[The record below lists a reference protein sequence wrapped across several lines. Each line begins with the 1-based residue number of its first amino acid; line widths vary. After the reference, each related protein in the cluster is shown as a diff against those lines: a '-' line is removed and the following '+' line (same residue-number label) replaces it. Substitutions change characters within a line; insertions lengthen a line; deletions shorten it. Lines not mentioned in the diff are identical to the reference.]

1 MALNVGELY
10 ASFGIETKGLDKQI
24 SSIEQKCSN
33 IAKGLTVGGG
43 VMSAAIT
50 APLVK
55 AGKAVYKAGTDFESQ
70 MSRVEAISGASGDS
84 LAALTQKALE
94 MGSTTQFTATEAGQ
108 ALEYM
113 AMAGWKDESML
124 AGLEPVMNLAAAS
137 GGDLASTSDI
147 VTDAMTA
154 FGYTLE
160 SVGGDTQ
167 AFNKQITHFSDV
179 LAAVSTNANT
189 NVQLMGESFKY
200 VAPLAGTLGYS
211 VDDIAVALG
220 TMANAGIKGSQAG
233 TSLQRIIQNM
243 ISPTDKQAKAMKKL
257 GLSLYDSNGKIKSFS
272 DVMGDMRKAAKES
285 GIDLNQLQKDV
296 GELDKQLAN
305 GEITQKQYD
314 KAVKKLTK
322 GNDKFLKAVS
332 DLAGAR
338 GLSGMLAIMNA
349 SDAEFDALTE
359 SILHC
364 DGATAKMAQ
373 TMLDNAKG
381 DVTIFKSALEGL
393 EITLWTL
400 VAGPFRSIVQSAT
413 KIVDAF
419 RKMNSGTQIAVL
431 KMAGLA
437 AAAGPAMLAIGRIV
451 KLAPVMG
458 KVLTSLISPLGIVT
472 AGLALFAIAAVDA
485 NNDIGKAFLKGS
497 MAVGAHLDEMNK
509 NIASNMETVSKRMPK
524 LIKML
529 NLGLK
534 RVIPSI
540 TTTANE
546 IVKGFA
552 KAIGDN
558 ADGIADLG
566 MTVVEG
572 VVNGIADG
580 LPELIPAIGQAGVQI
595 GTAILGLIPRIVT
608 LAGNLGMAIVNGI
621 INTDWVKMGT
631 DLITAIGNAI
641 TDSSQNGA
649 DIANKLVTFINDN
662 LTPENMSTLLTNATT
677 FANTLFTT
685 ITESFGTVGEN
696 GVNIVDKIVEAIN
709 GVLGTVTG
717 TEFTGKLSGL
727 ATAVINGIVSSLIAI
742 GTAGSDIL
750 TSVIDGITTVLGNIT
765 STSFDNV
772 NSVAEAI
779 MGAISMGIGKI
790 GLAGSDIVTKL
801 GTAIGTLLSTITSSN
816 FTAGAGKLAET
827 IITGLGDAIGTAFS
841 SAGKIVDA
849 ITALISGAISEGSD
863 VDLTNNLA
871 GFGTAVINAIASAIE
886 KAATG
891 AADLITAIGN
901 LISTALNGN
910 TIGNLGSFGIAI
922 IKAIVNGIKSAG
934 NAAAMILTAIGNAI
948 SGVDWSKVGSDLTTL
963 GASLVEV
970 LAKELTSQDFASII
984 TKIGTG
990 LVNAVGGLATAAATV
1005 VHHLVSYLLDPA
1017 NWSGL
1022 GSGFAAILETA
1033 FGSMMEVLDTIDQK
1047 VKDIVEALFGLQEGD
1062 IDPVE
1067 YDASV
1072 MAGLIGGDYSVQQ
1085 QLEESMRNQEP
1096 VEVEVPIDAKATV
1109 EEVETPESSELSFE
1123 EKLQQTYDE
1132 KGIDLTLP
1140 EVSAELSGVTVTEG
1154 EGTGIQQATQEAVDA
1169 VMESVTFTSD
1179 VAVTA
1184 NVTVTVGDNNAGTI
1198 GTDLGTEL
1206 GTNFTTAI
1214 GNATGMAAAQAVAL
1228 ANRAA
1233 ASLQG
1238 GYSLAYTAGANF
1250 GQGFVNGMAGKLG
1263 AVRAKALELARAAVQ
1278 SLQAGIAQGSPSKIT
1293 FESGE
1298 FFGEGFVRGI
1308 AEKLKA
1314 VRTESSRMAQA
1325 AVDALNPAANA
1336 MSFSAQNRTD
1346 GLMTSGFG
1354 QMVDMMRQIIS
1365 AIPDGRRPIVLDSG
1379 ALVGGIANDMNEA
1392 LGDIAER
1399 RGGSY
1404 A

>member
-43 VMSAAIT
+43 VMTAAIT

-84 LAALTQKALE
+84 LAALTQKALD
-94 MGSTTQFTATEAGQ
+94 MGSTTQFTATEAGE

-179 LAAVSTNANT
+179 LAAASTNANT
-189 NVQLMGESFKY
+189 NVQMMGESFKY
-200 VAPLAGTLGYS
+200 VAPLAGTMGYS

-272 DVMGDMRKAAKES
+272 DVMGDMRTAAKES

-314 KAVKKLTK
+314 KQVKKLTK

-349 SDAEFDALTE
+349 SDAEFDQLTE
-359 SILHC
+359 SILRC

-381 DVTIFKSALEGL
+381 DVTIFKSAIEGL

-413 KIVDAF
+413 RIVDAF
-419 RKMNSGTQIAVL
+419 RKMNSGTQIAVM

-451 KLAPVMG
+451 KFAPIMG
-458 KVLTSLISPLGIVT
+458 KVLTSLISPLGIV
-472 AGLALFAIAAVDA
+472 AGGLALFAIAAVDA

-497 MAVGAHLDEMNK
+497 VAVGSHLDKMNK
-509 NIASNMETVSKRMPK
+509 EIASSMETVSQRMPK
-524 LIKML
+524 LINML
-529 NLGLK
+529 KLGLK

-540 TTTANE
+540 VTTANE

-558 ADGIADLG
+558 AENIADLG
-566 MTVVEG
+566 MTVVESI
-572 VVNGIADG
+572 VNGISDG
-580 LPELIPAIGQAGVQI
+580 LPELIPAVAQAGVQI

-641 TDSSQNGA
+641 TGA
-649 DIANKLVTFINDN
+649 SNSGAEIVEKLVDFINEN
-662 LTPENMSTLLTNATT
+662 LTAENITALLTNATA
-677 FANTLFTT
+677 FASTLFST
-685 ITESFGTVGEN
+685 IVESFGTVGEN
-696 GVNIVDKIVEAIN
+696 GVNAVGKIGEAIN
-709 GVLGTVTG
+709 KLLG
-717 TEFTGKLSGL
+717 
-727 ATAVINGIVSSLIAI
+727 
-742 GTAGSDIL
+742 
-750 TSVIDGITTVLGNIT
+750 
-765 STSFDNV
+765 
-772 NSVAEAI
+772 
-779 MGAISMGIGKI
+779 
-790 GLAGSDIVTKL
+790 
-801 GTAIGTLLSTITSSN
+801 TITSSK

-849 ITALISGAISEGSD
+849 ITDLLSGAISKGSD

-871 GFGTAVINAIASAIE
+871 GFGTSVINAIASAIE

-891 AADLITAIGN
+891 AADLIGAIGN
-901 LISTALNGN
+901 LISTAVSGN
-910 TIGNLGSFGIAI
+910 SIGNLGSFGIAI

-934 NAAAMILTAIGNAI
+934 NAAAMILSAIGTAISKVDWDVASAGLVSLGEGLIDAIVDAVTGKDFTDVVSAIGAGLGTAVGALADAAGTLI
-948 SGVDWSKVGSDLTTL
+948 SGLISFLLNPNGWAKL
-963 GASLVEV
+963 GEGLLSIVKAAFKGVVSFVEN
-970 LAKELTSQDFASII
+970 LDKKLKELNPEIEYNVSNLPDMAEYLETTFVQDDVEWVQTVDVDLMLNKLNRDNFDLETQELVAQFFSDNGLGTYEITDGVLSWQPSLELENLSDEELSTLMQELNQYIAEHTQNEPVEADVTVEPNVETGETTGEEPDFASLI
-984 TKIGTG
+984 T
-990 LVNAVGGLATAAATV
+990 
-1005 VHHLVSYLLDPA
+1005 
-1017 NWSGL
+1017 
-1022 GSGFAAILETA
+1022 E
-1033 FGSMMEVLDTIDQK
+1033 
-1047 VKDIVEALFGLQEGD
+1047 
-1062 IDPVE
+1062 
-1067 YDASV
+1067 
-1072 MAGLIGGDYSVQQ
+1072 
-1085 QLEESMRNQEP
+1085 QLEADGNKVP
-1096 VEVEVPIDAKATV
+1096 VSTN
-1109 EEVETPESSELSFE
+1109 VETS
-1123 EKLQQTYDE
+1123 
-1132 KGIDLTLP
+1132 IDN
-1140 EVSAELSGVTVTEG
+1140 VTVTEG
-1154 EGTGIQQATQEAVDA
+1154 EGTGIQEATQESVQALMD
-1169 VMESVTFTSD
+1169 SVTFDAD

-1184 NVTVTVGDNNAGTI
+1184 NVTVTVGDNNAGMI
-1198 GTDLGTEL
+1198 GTDLGNEL
-1206 GTNFTTAI
+1206 GTNFVTAI
-1214 GNATGMAAAQAVAL
+1214 GNATGMAATQAVAL

-1238 GYSLAYTAGANF
+1238 GYSLAYTAGTNF
-1250 GQGFVNGMAGKLG
+1250 GQGFVNGMAGKLDS
-1263 AVRAKALELARAAVQ
+1263 VRAKALELARAAVQ
-1278 SLQAGIAQGSPSKIT
+1278 SLQAGIQQGSPSKIT

-1325 AVDALNPAANA
+1325 AVDALNPSANA

-1379 ALVGGIANDMNEA
+1379 ALVGGIADDMNER
-1392 LGDIAER
+1392 LGEIADR